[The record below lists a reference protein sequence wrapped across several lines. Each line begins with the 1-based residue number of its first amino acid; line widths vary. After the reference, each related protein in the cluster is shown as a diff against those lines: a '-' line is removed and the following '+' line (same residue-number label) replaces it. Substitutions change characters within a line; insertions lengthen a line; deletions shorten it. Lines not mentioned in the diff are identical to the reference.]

1 MKESLVKPKTLSDA
15 ESAALPLTA
24 ITAWEGLFERLG
36 IDYNKKDTNSFKNI
50 LIIGGAGGVG
60 SIAIQLAKW
69 AGLNVITTASRNETI
84 HWVKNLVLIISLTI
98 TNLYK
103 IKY

>member
-1 MKESLVKPKTLSDA
+1 MKESLVKTKTLSDA

-50 LIIGGAGGVG
+50 LIIGGAGGVV
-60 SIAIQLAKW
+60 QLPFNLQN
-69 AGLNVITTASRNETI
+69 GLTECYYNCIPQ
-84 HWVKNLVLIISLTI
+84 
-98 TNLYK
+98 
-103 IKY
+103 